1 MTSRIS
7 RRMMLTGALVAGAML
22 GATAVKARPC
32 SEIQAEIQKLIYDRD
47 RLQGELNRERDARR
61 AGDLRFNID
70 HRNRQITYLRGQP
83 CEKGGGSGA
92 TGGSGSGGA
101 ANPFGGGPVKNVP
114 TVRTVPQG
122 GGGAGC
128 VVNLDGECVTP
139 RR

>member
-1 MTSRIS
+1 MTSRNSGRLMI
-7 RRMMLTGALVAGAML
+7 AGAVLAGVML
-22 GATAVKARPC
+22 GSAAAQARPC
-32 SEIQAEIQKLIYDRD
+32 SEIQSEIQSLIYDRD

-70 HRNRQITYLRGQP
+70 HRNRQINFLRGQK
-83 CEKGGGSGA
+83 CEQGGGGGA
-92 TGGSGSGGA
+92 AGGSGSGGA

-114 TVRTVPQG
+114 TVRTTPQG

>member
-1 MTSRIS
+1 MTSRNSGRLMI
-7 RRMMLTGALVAGAML
+7 AGAVLAGVML
-22 GATAVKARPC
+22 GSAVAQARPC
-32 SEIQAEIQKLIYDRD
+32 SEIQSEIQSLLYDRD

-70 HRNRQITYLRGQP
+70 HRNRQINFLRGQK
-83 CEKGGGSGA
+83 CEQGGGGA
-92 TGGSGSGGA
+92 AGGSGSGGA

-114 TVRTVPQG
+114 TVRTTPQG

>member
-1 MTSRIS
+1 MTF
-7 RRMMLTGALVAGAML
+7 RMSNRGVIASAVLAGVLL
-22 GATAVKARPC
+22 GSPAVQARPC

-92 TGGSGSGGA
+92 TGGSSGGGA

>member
-1 MTSRIS
+1 MTVRNSGRL
-7 RRMMLTGALVAGAML
+7 MLAGAVLAGVVL
-22 GATAVKARPC
+22 GTSAAQARPC

-70 HRNRQITYLRGQP
+70 HRNRQINYLRGQP
-83 CEKGGGSGA
+83 CEKGGGGGA
-92 TGGSGSGGA
+92 AGGSGGGGG
-101 ANPFGGGPVKNVP
+101 NPFSGGPVKNVP